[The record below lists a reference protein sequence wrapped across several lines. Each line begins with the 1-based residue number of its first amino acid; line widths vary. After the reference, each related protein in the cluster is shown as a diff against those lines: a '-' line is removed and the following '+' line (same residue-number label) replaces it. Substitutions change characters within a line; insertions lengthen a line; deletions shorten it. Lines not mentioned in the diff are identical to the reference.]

1 VYHKAAMRRL
11 LLACVI
17 VTIAAAVAVVGGCV
31 EKEPE
36 KIDEGFIREN
46 TLSAAPTPKHPVN
59 ADLAGKI
66 IYLGCDVDKEVIV
79 RGTNLKITHYWKVV
93 QAPGTEWRVFTHV
106 EGTIKDDWLNVDQ
119 TKLRS
124 MYGADKWKAGDILRD
139 EQIVPVGKTWTSPNA
154 IIYIG
159 LYRKGAHGEAGRMAV
174 VSGPSDGKNRV
185 RVLTLPVTDS
195 ARPAGPDYV
204 IRRATGKIT
213 IDGKGDEP
221 DWVNAPATEPFK
233 VAQGGQPVDGQATA
247 KMLWDDEH
255 LYVLVTIADKD
266 VASQYTKHD
275 EPIWKEDAAEL
286 FIDAD
291 KNGAG
296 YVELQVSPRNVTFD
310 SWFEKGRAAG
320 GDEKWESK
328 MVTAVV
334 VDGTLDSRDDA
345 DKGWTAEMA
354 IPLEAVKG
362 RDAAMA
368 VRLPPK
374 LGDTWRLNFV
384 RVEKPKDKNLS
395 ASSWADITIQ
405 DFHAIDRL
413 KLVAFGDDKG
423 QTTAPA
429 PAAAVPAAG
438 PPPAAPKAPP
448 AKPKKKDK

>member
-1 VYHKAAMRRL
+1 MRRL
-11 LLACVI
+11 SPACALLA
-17 VTIAAAVAVVGGCV
+17 ALGACV

-36 KIDEGFIREN
+36 KIDENFIREN

-66 IYLGCDVDKEVIV
+66 VYLGCDVDKPEIV

-93 QAPGTEWRVFTHV
+93 QAPGSEWRAFTHV
-106 EGTIKDDWLNVDQ
+106 EGSVKEDWLNVDQ

-124 MYGADKWKAGDILRD
+124 MYGADKWKAGDVLRD
-139 EQIVPVGKTWTSPNA
+139 EQVVPIGKTWSSTTA
-154 IIYIG
+154 TIYVG
-159 LYRKGAHGEAGRMAV
+159 LYRKGASGEAGRMAV

-185 RVLTLPVTDS
+185 KVLVLPVSDT
-195 ARPAGPDYV
+195 ARKGPAGPDYV
-204 IRRATGKIT
+204 IRRATGKIA

-221 DWVNAPATEPFK
+221 DWARAPATDPFK
-233 VAQGGQPVDGQATA
+233 VAQGGQPVDGEATA
-247 KMLWDDEH
+247 KLLWDDQN
-255 LYVLVTIADKD
+255 LYVLVTVADKD

-275 EPIWKEDAAEL
+275 EPIWKEDAVEL

-291 KNGAG
+291 KSGAG

-320 GDEKWESK
+320 GDEKWDSK
-328 MVTAVV
+328 MVTAVT
-334 VDGTLDSRDDA
+334 VDGTLDVRDDT
-345 DKGWTAEMA
+345 DKGWTAELA

-368 VRLPPK
+368 VRLPPQI
-374 LGDTWRLNFV
+374 GDTWRLNFV
-384 RVEKPKDKNLS
+384 RVDKPKDKNLS

-423 QTTAPA
+423 QTSAPPPPDAGPPAAAPA
-429 PAAAVPAAG
+429 PAPAR
-438 PPPAAPKAPP
+438 
-448 AKPKKKDK
+448 PKKKVK